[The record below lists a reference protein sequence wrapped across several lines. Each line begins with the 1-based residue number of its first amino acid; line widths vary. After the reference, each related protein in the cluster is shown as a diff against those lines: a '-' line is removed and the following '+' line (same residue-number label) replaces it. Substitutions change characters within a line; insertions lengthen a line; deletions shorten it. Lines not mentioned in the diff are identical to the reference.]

1 MSYRVHLQKFEGPL
15 PLLLYLIRK
24 DEMDIFDI
32 NIFEITTQYMEHIRL
47 MKELDLEVAGDF
59 VAMAATLLQIKSR
72 MLLPNYN
79 EDGEVSD
86 TEDPRKELV
95 QMLLEYQ
102 KFQAA
107 GKNLIKRYLLGRDVF
122 GRGATYRAEDQMGA
136 VVIEADN
143 ALFALIGAY
152 RRTIKK
158 MKSAVHQVK
167 AKTLSIA
174 SRIMQIKDRLIVGR
188 RVLLADIVAKD
199 TVNADPKDFRTQL
212 LITFLSILELGR
224 LGFVS
229 LFQSEVFSDIHIE
242 AKTEIAS
249 AGLERVQEFDSA
261 DNLGLSDKLFQNKK
275 VFVDMTADDLAPE
288 NVAAEAA
295 QTSFAMTEPLS
306 IDDLDE
312 ENSIFEDGVAAATD
326 EEILNAEIALEPHF
340 QFAPLAE
347 PMPEYQ
353 QAGESEVE
361 MNLDATVDVALE
373 ANLDETLEMKLEPI
387 LTAPITTLEE
397 TAEETAEVA
406 PNIASEELIEIGF
419 ENKVAPAFGPEYG
432 SEQNI

>member
-32 NIFEITTQYMEHIRL
+32 NIFEITTQYMDHIRL

-79 EDGEVSD
+79 EDGEVSE

-102 KFQAA
+102 KYQAA
-107 GKNLIKRYLLGRDVF
+107 GKNLVKRYLLGRDVF
-122 GRGATYRAEDQMGA
+122 GRGATYRAEDQTGA

-152 RRTIKK
+152 RRSIKK
-158 MKSAVHQVK
+158 MKNAVHKVK

-174 SRIMQIKDRLIVGR
+174 NRIMQIKDRLVVGR
-188 RVLLADIVAKD
+188 RVLLADIVAGD
-199 TVNADPKDFRTQL
+199 TLNAAPKEFRTQL

-229 LFQSEVFSDIHIE
+229 LFQNEVFSDIHIE
-242 AKTEIAS
+242 AKTEIAA
-249 AGLERVQEFDSA
+249 AGLERVQEFDA
-261 DNLGLSDKLFQNKK
+261 AENVGLSDKLFQKPEK
-275 VFVDMTADDLAPE
+275 IFVDMTSDDAPP
-288 NVAAEAA
+288 AIEAA
-295 QTSFAMTEPLS
+295 PAVQQISF
-306 IDDLDE
+306 E
-312 ENSIFEDGVAAATD
+312 EEEISIFEDGLEAATD
-326 EEILNAEIALEPHF
+326 EEILNAEIELDLQPATDVEIEVAATEPTEHLL
-340 QFAPLAE
+340 PEAE
-347 PMPEYQ
+347 P
-353 QAGESEVE
+353 
-361 MNLDATVDVALE
+361 
-373 ANLDETLEMKLEPI
+373 
-387 LTAPITTLEE
+387 
-397 TAEETAEVA
+397 
-406 PNIASEELIEIGF
+406 GF
-419 ENKVAPAFGPEYG
+419 EP
-432 SEQNI
+432 EQNI